1 MYKVVFIRHGQSIW
15 NKKKL
20 FTGWTDVDLT
30 QLGIK
35 EARKAASVLKDNGNC
50 FDIAFTSYLKKAIRT
65 LWIILDE
72 MNIMWLPV
80 TKTWKLNERHYGALQ
95 GLSKPGAAKKIG
107 KDKVHRWR
115 RSFEARPPAV
125 DREDDRFP
133 GNDPRYDRVDIVD
146 LPVTESLKDVQN
158 RVAPYWEKEI
168 VPLVRQGKKV
178 LIVSHGNCLRALVK
192 YIHGIDDEDIIE
204 LNIPT
209 GVPFVHEFDNDF
221 KSISHYY
228 LGDPEQ
234 AEKAAKKVAGELD

>member
-35 EARKAASVLKDNGNC
+35 EARKAASVLKENGNC

-72 MNIMWLPV
+72 MDIMWLPV
-80 TKTWKLNERHYGALQ
+80 IKTWKLNERHYGALQ
-95 GLSKPGAAKKIG
+95 GLSKPGTAKKIG
-107 KDKVHRWR
+107 KEKVHMWR
-115 RSFEARPPAV
+115 RSFKARPPAV
-125 DREDDRFP
+125 DRKDDRFP
-133 GNDPRYDRVDIVD
+133 GNDPRYGGLDIGY
-146 LPVTESLKDVQN
+146 LPVAESLKDVQD
-158 RVAPYWEKEI
+158 RVVPYWEKEI

-178 LIVSHGNCLRALVK
+178 LVASHGNCLRALVK
-192 YIHGIDDEDIIE
+192 HIHRIDDKDIDD

-209 GVPFVHEFDNDF
+209 GIPFVHEFDRDF

-228 LGDPEQ
+228 LGDTKK
-234 AEKAAKKVAGELD
+234 AEKAAEKVAGEIG